1 MKLIIDIPEETKQA
15 FDRANNDDINF
26 CFYDYNSVV
35 GKAIKNGIVLPD
47 NPTNGD
53 VIKMMFPTVD
63 ISTNG
68 MFGKEGTVFVHH
80 KDHIIIFDLDWWNA
94 PYREDGEPE

>member
-1 MKLIIDIPEETKQA
+1 MKKVLIEIPDEEIYLYMSYGGTNGQRLMGYIA
-15 FDRANNDDINF
+15 E
-26 CFYDYNSVV
+26 
-35 GKAIKNGIVLPD
+35 GKFLPD
-47 NPTNGD
+47 NATNGD

-68 MFGKEGTVFVHH
+68 KLGKEGTVFVHH